1 MSGPTTL
8 TTDRAALAALLSLPA
23 LGPARLRSLL
33 DRFETP
39 ERAWEAVR
47 RGRVLDV
54 DLRTTKVHEL
64 ADRWRRAAG
73 TRSVDDVLGAHRAA
87 GVDILVP
94 GDPDWPPALLVDPE
108 PPEVLFV
115 RGDPALLQGLSVA
128 VIGTRRC
135 TAAGAAIARAMGRD
149 LAGAGVPVVSGLAA
163 GIDGAA
169 HRGLLE
175 GGGRPIGVVATG
187 LDVVYPKRHV
197 DLWASVGEHGVLV
210 SEAALG
216 VTAERWR
223 FPSRN
228 RLIAAFAVAVVV
240 VESPASGGSITTVDA
255 AVERGT
261 PVLAVPGSVLSP
273 QSAGTNQL
281 LFDGCAM
288 VRGAADVLGELG
300 TALPPA
306 SGASDRGP
314 DGAAQP
320 ELPFAG
326 RELVADDPLADRVL
340 DALSPS
346 PTGIDAVVELTGAS
360 LTQVTTALARLEG
373 AGLVQREGAGYRRSA
388 PPPGEPTVR

>member
-1 MSGPTTL
+1 MTGSATL
-8 TTDRAALAALLSLPA
+8 TTQRAALAALLSLPA

-33 DRFETP
+33 DRFDEP
-39 ERAWEAVR
+39 ERAWDAVR
-47 RGRVLDV
+47 RGQVLDV
-54 DLRTTKVHEL
+54 DLRTTKAREL
-64 ADRWRRAAG
+64 ADRWRRAAD
-73 TRSVDDVLGAHRAA
+73 TRSLDRVLDDHRAA
-87 GVDILVP
+87 GVQILVP
-94 GDPDWPPALLVDPE
+94 GDAEWPAVLLIDPE

-115 RGDPALLQGLSVA
+115 RGDPARLQGLSVA
-128 VIGTRRC
+128 VVGTRRC

-149 LAGAGVPVVSGLAA
+149 LAVAGVPVVSGLAA

-169 HRGLLE
+169 HRGVLE
-175 GGGRPIGVVATG
+175 GGGRPVGVVATG
-187 LDVVYPKRHV
+187 LDVVYPKRHHE
-197 DLWASVGEHGVLV
+197 LWSTVGERGVLV

-228 RLIAAFAVAVVV
+228 RLIAAFAAAVVV
-240 VESPASGGSITTVDA
+240 VESPATGGSITTVDA
-255 AVERGT
+255 AVERDT

-273 QSAGTNQL
+273 QSTGTNQL

-288 VRGAADVLGELG
+288 VRNAGDVLGELG
-300 TALPPA
+300 TAVPLA
-306 SGASDRGP
+306 AGTP
-314 DGAAQP
+314 DGAPGGAAPP

-326 RELVADDPLADRVL
+326 GQGVADDPLAGRVL

-373 AGLVQREGAGYRRSA
+373 AGLVQRDGAGYRRSA